1 MNQRIRELAEHAFRE
16 SAWYGGKRGDKDFDQ
31 RYNEKFA
38 QLIVKECGQ
47 TLVDNTPAVQLHG
60 NCYNQGYDRAMNDCI
75 HYIYEHFGLEE

>member
-38 QLIVKECGQ
+38 QLIVRECAQFVDSAISDGGVDGQ
-47 TLVDNTPAVQLHG
+47 SVKQ
-60 NCYNQGYDRAMNDCI
+60 
-75 HYIYEHFGLEE
+75 HFGVEQ